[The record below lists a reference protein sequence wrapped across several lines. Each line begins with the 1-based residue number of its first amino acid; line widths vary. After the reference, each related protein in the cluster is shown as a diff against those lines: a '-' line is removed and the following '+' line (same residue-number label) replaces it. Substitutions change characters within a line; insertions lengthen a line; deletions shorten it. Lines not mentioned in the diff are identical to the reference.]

1 MQINEQRALVIPI
14 ATETVTRK
22 VTKKVDGKDVTE
34 SVTEDVVKVWAY
46 HTPISKEVF
55 DSHFRVLAATKS
67 ALSDKGAHYL
77 RVTAPRVAYLTL
89 KDEGKKDAYAR
100 GLIDPQGQARD
111 EETPALMAELKRL
124 TIILAPGQHGWETL
138 PVDAALSARKID
150 AEDWEEVASSIVF
163 FSCHY
168 AMARKAD
175 REATARAYASLLDAS
190 ITSSAPTEFLASL
203 PNSTPAQPTT
213 SPRSSIPS

>member
-1 MQINEQRALVIPI
+1 MQINEQRALVIPV
-14 ATETVTRK
+14 ASETLTRK
-22 VTKKVDGKDVTE
+22 VTKKIDGKDVQE

-77 RVTAPRVAYLTL
+77 RMTAPRVAYLTL
-89 KDEGKKDAYAR
+89 KDEGKKDAFAR
-100 GLIDPQGQARD
+100 GSIDAQGNARD

-124 TIILAPGQHGWETL
+124 TMILAPGAHGWETL
-138 PVDAALSARKID
+138 PVDAAISTGKID
-150 AEDWEEVASSIVF
+150 AEDWDEVASSIVF

-168 AMARKAD
+168 AISRKAD
-175 REATARAYASLLDAS
+175 RETTARAYAFLLDAS
-190 ITSSAPTEFLASL
+190 ITYSTPTQFLASL
-203 PNSTPAQPTT
+203 PSSMSAQPTEIQ
-213 SPRSSIPS
+213 RSSIPS